1 MLIGSFAIGG
11 GEQNSVSPD
20 SVEMVG
26 SKVIHLYCSQLKL
39 AYHNWVLRHRHLFSF
54 SVCRHFLR
62 RTSRSRNCHWRRHH
76 QSARGVEASAFSPV
90 FSFPTFPSVWCSSSV
105 GRNSNSSSCFSH
117 TRTNILS
124 ADHKPLITNPHL
136 MRNRNPTNPWLMETK
151 VGRRL
156 LIRKIRGTSSFRSEI
171 WDVNI
176 EQSTSIHKLTSF
188 YFECVNGAKKTTSLV
203 LVSS

>member
-39 AYHNWVLRHRHLFSF
+39 AYHNWVLRHRHLYEFSF
-54 SVCRHFLR
+54 WVCRHFLR
-62 RTSRSRNCHWRRHH
+62 RTSPSRNCHWRRHH

-136 MRNRNPTNPWLMETK
+136 MRNRNPTNPRLMENSKSRNDKSGSTIVDK
-151 VGRRL
+151 EDQRDSQFQ
-156 LIRKIRGTSSFRSEI
+156 IRDLRCKHWT
-171 WDVNI
+171 VN
-176 EQSTSIHKLTSF
+176 K
-188 YFECVNGAKKTTSLV
+188 YP
-203 LVSS
+203 